1 MKTSRNPTP
10 NSLLPN
16 CLRTMALCIPLLVH
30 ACPKVD
36 DDPRYPSQPI
46 KNPAL
51 WRKQHV
57 EEECSDRI
65 RRPGPAIDESYD
77 SEYGGVKFLYYHCW
91 GGASNGTYDVFYP
104 VAGSRTGLK
113 YCAIGSVNGTG
124 VWQLPSGPKG
134 YVRIETYFRSGARE
148 GDWTRYEVRPT
159 GLVQIGGVRSVR
171 RKD

>member
-1 MKTSRNPTP
+1 VKTSRNPTANRTLP
-10 NSLLPN
+10 HCLL
-16 CLRTMALCIPLLVH
+16 TMAFCIPLLVQ
-30 ACPKVD
+30 ACPMVD

-51 WRKQHV
+51 WRQQLV
-57 EEECSDRI
+57 EDECSDRL
-65 RRPGPAIDESYD
+65 RRPGRDD

-91 GGASNGTYDVFYP
+91 GGPSNGTYDVFYP

-113 YCAIGSVNGTG
+113 YCAVGSVNGTG

-148 GDWTRYEVRPT
+148 GAFTRYEVRPT
-159 GLVQIGGVRSVR
+159 GLVQIGQVRYLE

>member
-16 CLRTMALCIPLLVH
+16 CLLTMALCIPLLVH